1 MLARFLTDTDDGK
14 KIEGTLFF
22 LAFCIRNLISATW
35 WQVTSPSFTVII
47 TFNHAVLHYHHLHL
61 YHHCRHHEHL
71 HHQFPPPPLSAA
83 IC

>member
-22 LAFCIRNLISATW
+22 PGFLHSELNECYLVA
-35 WQVTSPSFTVII
+35 SPSFTVII